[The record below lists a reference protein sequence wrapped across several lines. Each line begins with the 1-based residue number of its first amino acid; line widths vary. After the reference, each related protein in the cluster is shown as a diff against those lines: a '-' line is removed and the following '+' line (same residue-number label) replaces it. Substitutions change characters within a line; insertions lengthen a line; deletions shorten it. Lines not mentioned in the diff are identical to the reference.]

1 MTPRLKKLLLL
12 QPSGGWLPTGF
23 TELEYLESPST
34 ADMHVAAYFALPIN
48 NKPGRDTLRIVS
60 EHYVPSI
67 PSVVSMEGIGLNL
80 CTFHTLCYSVN
91 SKQFFFS
98 YDGAE
103 PTPLADINLYY
114 SFPVGEWATYETF
127 RGAEEVSFS
136 VNGSI
141 VVHNTV
147 EWSAGALE
155 NKVIGCF
162 GRISGDSTYTA
173 YGQYGRKKSWKLY
186 HNGAL
191 LYDLRPVLDAEGTP
205 CMFDRVSRTCFYNQG
220 VGTFGYRVLHQETEV
235 APMSLRD
242 PYYTAPQRPEPTV
255 KARRT
260 DVGVEIVP
268 AEQPVEGEEWVYF
281 SSTQD
286 AELYFRE
293 ETEEFLTNP

>member
-12 QPSGGWLPTGF
+12 QPSGGWLPKGF
-23 TELEYLESPST
+23 TELEYLESPTT
-34 ADMHVAAYFALPIN
+34 ADMNVAAYFALPIN

-60 EHYVPSI
+60 EHYVPST

-91 SKQFFFS
+91 SKKFFSS

-136 VNGSI
+136 VNGNI
-141 VVHNTV
+141 VAHNTV
-147 EWSAGALE
+147 EWSAAALE
-155 NKVIGCF
+155 NTVIGCF
-162 GRISGDSTYTA
+162 GRIAGDSTYTA

-191 LYDLRPVLDAEGTP
+191 LYDLRPVLRNSDGIPGFWDKVSKQFFENAGEG
-205 CMFDRVSRTCFYNQG
+205 S
-220 VGTFGYRVLHQETEV
+220 FGYRIKTPGGS
-235 APMSLRD
+235 AGYSLRD

-260 DVGVEIVP
+260 DDGVEIVP

-293 ETEEFLTNP
+293 ETEELLTE